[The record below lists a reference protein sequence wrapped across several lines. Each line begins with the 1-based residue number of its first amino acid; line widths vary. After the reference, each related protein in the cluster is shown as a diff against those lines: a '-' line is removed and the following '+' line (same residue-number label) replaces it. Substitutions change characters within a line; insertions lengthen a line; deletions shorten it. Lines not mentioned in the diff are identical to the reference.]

1 MRMLLALALVSSGCS
16 DAAQPEPAA
25 GPGSGGNGSGTGG
38 AFGGRPV
45 ERALVFRT
53 YQVAAVTNDHSVG
66 FDLDDLVS
74 TDSTADGCGQ
84 ADATSPDGTLGID
97 NGVGRIWPAF
107 FDVLGDSLES
117 LFREGVSRGGE
128 IPLLVLPVASNAQFA
143 VARLEG
149 AAVDFDGL
157 LAGFQTFD
165 LEAAGQPF
173 PVTQTPDRVL
183 FGPAPAVV
191 QVEAFSLAFALPID
205 GLRGALHRDDDGVWR
220 GVVGG
225 SFPLASVPAPLA
237 AVVSLSSG
245 QPLADL
251 LPGAGDLPD
260 STGACRRISFAA
272 TVEAVEGFAVAPT
285 SD

>member
-1 MRMLLALALVSSGCS
+1 
-16 DAAQPEPAA
+16 
-25 GPGSGGNGSGTGG
+25 
-38 AFGGRPV
+38 V

-84 ADATSPDGTLGID
+84 ADATAPGGATGID
-97 NGVGRIWPAF
+97 NGVGRVWAAYY
-107 FDVLGDSLES
+107 DVIGDSLES

-128 IPLLVLPVASNAQFA
+128 IPLLLLAGTTQARFATAHFDGAQ
-143 VARLEG
+143 
-149 AAVDFDGL
+149 VDFDGL
-157 LAGFQTFD
+157 IAGYQTFD
-165 LEAAGQPF
+165 LDGSGQPLALD
-173 PVTQTPDRVL
+173 VTDTSIS
-183 FGPAPAVV
+183 FGPVSAEVH
-191 QVEAFSLAFALPID
+191 VEVYSLLFALPLQ

-225 SFPLASVPAPLA
+225 SFALASVPAPLA

-251 LPGAGDLPD
+251 LPRAGDLPD